1 MAQFR
6 GRNRRESFTPRLAAL
21 YPCIFDWNNEAGNL
35 SYYFW
40 QDLWAAKKIF
50 QRNPSVHF
58 DIASRIDGFVAHLL
72 TFRPVTLIDI
82 RPLPYKIEGLDF
94 IQGNATDMSAI
105 KDNSVESL
113 SSLCAIE
120 HFGLGRYGDP
130 VDPEACFTAL
140 REMQRILAAGGRLYI
155 AVPIGREKIYFN
167 AHRIFSPRTILSSL
181 PDLRLVDFSAIDT
194 RRPQAPLYTE
204 HADPSAFEDEKSD
217 EALIGLFEF
226 EK

>member
-6 GRNRRESFTPRLAAL
+6 RENRRESFTPRLTTL
-21 YPCIFDWNNEAGNL
+21 WPIIYEWDSEAGNL

-58 DIASRIDGFVAHLL
+58 DVASRIDGFVAHLL
-72 TFRPVTLIDI
+72 AYRSVTLIDI

-105 KDNSVESL
+105 KDNSLESL

-130 VDPEACFTAL
+130 VDPEACFKAL
-140 REMQRILAAGGRLYI
+140 KEMQRVLAAGGRLYI
-155 AVPIGREKIYFN
+155 AVPIGREHIHFN
-167 AHRIFSPRTILSSL
+167 AHRIFSPQTILSSL
-181 PDLRLVDFSAIDT
+181 PELRLADFAVIDT

-204 HADPSAFEDEKSD
+204 HADPNAFENEESD
-217 EALIGLFEF
+217 EGLIGLFEF